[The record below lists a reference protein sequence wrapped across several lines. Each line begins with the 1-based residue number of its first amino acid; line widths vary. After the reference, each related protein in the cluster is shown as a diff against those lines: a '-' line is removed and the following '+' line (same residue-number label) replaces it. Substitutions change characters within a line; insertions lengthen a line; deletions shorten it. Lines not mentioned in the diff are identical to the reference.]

1 MQYIELDKISSKKFR
16 RLTGVKKHTFL
27 AIIKVLNTSSLEKQK
42 KGGPKHRLSIEDRVL
57 MFLEY
62 LREYRTYAHIA
73 QSRGI
78 SESACFR
85 DICWIED
92 ELIKCGIFSL
102 PGRKALLDDS
112 SSSDNILIDVTE
124 TPVQR
129 PKKNKRSITQERR
142 KDIH

>member
-1 MQYIELDKISSKKFR
+1 MRYTELDKISSKKFR
-16 RLTGVKKHTFL
+16 RLAGVKKLTFL
-27 AIIKVLNTSSLEKQK
+27 AIIKVLNTSSQEKQK
-42 KGGPKHRLSIEDRVL
+42 RGGPKHRLSLEERVL

-85 DICWIED
+85 DICWIEN
-92 ELIKCGIFSL
+92 ELIKCGLFSL

-112 SSSDNILIDVTE
+112 DSSDNILIDVGE
-124 TPVQR
+124 SPIQR